1 MSAPLIALLDGLP
14 DPVLLVDFRRT
25 VTSANRL
32 ARELFIGP
40 MVGNNLAVALRHP
53 AALAAV
59 DAVLDGAD
67 VRETEISL
75 PAPGS
80 PSYRLTAAA
89 VRAADERVGAVV
101 TLRDLTSIRRA
112 EQMRADFIANASH
125 ELRSPLASLLG
136 FIETLKGTAR
146 DDAEARGRFLDIMH
160 TEASRMARLIDDL
173 LSLSRVE
180 LEEHVPPREAVD
192 LGAVVRGTFEL
203 LAMRAA
209 EKNVTFRLEG
219 AETAPKVLG
228 DPDQL
233 AQVFR
238 NLIENAVRYGR
249 ADSVVTVT
257 LQAVVRI
264 PERSGPGVAAT
275 VADQGE
281 GIPPDALPRLTER
294 FYRVDKA
301 RSQALGGTG
310 LGLAI
315 VKHIVG
321 RHRGRLAID
330 SRPGQGSRFT
340 VFLPIAP

>member
-1 MSAPLIALLDGLP
+1 MPPPLIAVLDGLP
-14 DPVLLVDFRRT
+14 DPVLLVDSRRA
-25 VTSANRL
+25 VVAANRP

-40 MVGNNLAVALRHP
+40 IVGSDLAVALRHP

-59 DAVLDGAD
+59 DAVLGGAEA
-67 VRETEISL
+67 REAEISL
-75 PAPGS
+75 PAPVS
-80 PSYRLTAAA
+80 ASYHLTAAA
-89 VRAADERVGAVV
+89 VRSDDRPGAVI
-101 TLRDLTSIRRA
+101 TLHDLTSIRRA
-112 EQMRADFIANASH
+112 ERMRADFIANASH

-136 FIETLKGTAR
+136 FIETLKGSAR
-146 DDAEARGRFLDIMH
+146 EDAEARARFLDIMH
-160 TEASRMARLIDDL
+160 TEAARMARLIDDL

-192 LGAVVRGTFEL
+192 LAVVVRGTFEL

-209 EKNVTFRLEG
+209 DKNVALRLEG
-219 AETAPKVLG
+219 AEGVPKILG
-228 DPDQL
+228 DSDQL

-238 NLIENAVRYGR
+238 NLVENAIRYGR
-249 ADSVVTVT
+249 ADSTVTVT
-257 LQAVVRI
+257 LQAVTRI
-264 PERSGPGVAAT
+264 PERSGPGVAAI

-321 RHRGRLAID
+321 RHRGRLVID

-340 VFLPIAP
+340 VFLPVAS